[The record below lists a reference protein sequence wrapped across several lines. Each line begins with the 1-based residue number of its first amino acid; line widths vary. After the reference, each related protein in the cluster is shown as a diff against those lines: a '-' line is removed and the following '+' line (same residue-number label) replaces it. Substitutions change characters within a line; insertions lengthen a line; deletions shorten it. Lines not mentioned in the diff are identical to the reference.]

1 MEQQRE
7 DARLYAASHVQGC
20 RRSRPE
26 KQQCRSAYRQ
36 VTGAW
41 SDGRAVT
48 VATWDVYCED
58 AAPAVESRGEGGRA
72 RRGRSHPQLKRA
84 EERPGEESA
93 ERAVGA

>member
-1 MEQQRE
+1 M
-7 DARLYAASHVQGC
+7 
-20 RRSRPE
+20 RRE

-41 SDGRAVT
+41 ADRRAVT
-48 VATWDVYCED
+48 VATEDVYCED
-58 AAPAVESRGEGGRA
+58 AAPAVESRGEG
-72 RRGRSHPQLKRA
+72 RRVRQGRSRPQPKRA